1 MPPQG
6 DLIQLSPSC
15 NGRYINPKGGSSR
28 PRCQPFLQKL
38 QHWTNRAVNWVNCT
52 SQTPRFKDAPLGRVQ
67 LPSSRVSGTGYGFLN
82 FGRQTIN
89 HSPWP
94 CMGHTHNF
102 QSSSWGWQILP
113 WSWDSKSRL
122 IGISQGGRYKRGVS
136 SENQVWE
143 GQNGAMRR
151 RRAPLTFTLH
161 STAGISF
168 IGGNAY
174 RLTFGHGWANAS
186 MPRVVGKLGT
196 KGEDGAQAC
205 PGCATVNLL
214 GGLCGTQ
221 PPYCPS
227 WLWYDTPRE
236 RGENTSKLGRQPWVP
251 GSLYAKRGT
260 LPSTPRS
267 LVCLRRPRP
276 SLSLMRPSWSY
287 GDGGSHPFSPRS
299 GERRGSRHIK
309 RCQQQLRD
317 TLIRRVAG
325 TVGCNLSSFIH
336 QRNGLM
342 WSSPRGNTVEAAAMR
357 PNSLWQVPT
366 ETWWPSLKR
375 ARHAVR
381 TGIRAGAKRACIWTE
396 SKRTPRN
403 TVRWDGRSTL
413 FLAFILRPRE
423 WMWPRTIS
431 LWRLTSSLE
440 WARMSQSS
448 R

>member
-1 MPPQG
+1 MSPQG

-15 NGRYINPKGGSSR
+15 NGRYLNPKGGSSR

-52 SQTPRFKDAPLGRVQ
+52 SQTPGFKDAPLGRVQ
-67 LPSSRVSGTGYGFLN
+67 LPSSGGSGTGCGFLN

-102 QSSSWGWQILP
+102 QSSGWGCQILP

-151 RRAPLTFTLH
+151 RRAPLTRTDWHSAMGGRTHLCPESSGNSGRTRAGTGMTLEKQRGPPPLRQTDPRSGIPSDG
-161 STAGISF
+161 STSIPPAWASVSTE
-168 IGGNAY
+168 N
-174 RLTFGHGWANAS
+174 RLQGSVFPEREPPLKRGTC
-186 MPRVVGKLGT
+186 LGT

-236 RGENTSKLGRQPWVP
+236 RRENTSKPGRQPWVP

-260 LPSTPRS
+260 LPSTPCS
-267 LVCLRRPRP
+267 PVCFRRPRP
-276 SLSLMRPSWSY
+276 SLSLIAPILT
-287 GDGGSHPFSPRS
+287 PR
-299 GERRGSRHIK
+299 RRKMATLNRHIK
-309 RCQQQLRD
+309 RGRQQLRN

-342 WSSPRGNTVEAAAMR
+342 WSNPRGNTGEAAAMR
-357 PNSLWQVPT
+357 PNSLRQVPT
-366 ETWWPSLKR
+366 ETWWPSGPDML
-375 ARHAVR
+375 
-381 TGIRAGAKRACIWTE
+381 
-396 SKRTPRN
+396 
-403 TVRWDGRSTL
+403 
-413 FLAFILRPRE
+413 
-423 WMWPRTIS
+423 
-431 LWRLTSSLE
+431 
-440 WARMSQSS
+440 
-448 R
+448 